1 LVILKRRNDNC
12 VNIHCNILLS
22 QYEIDRQYRSW
33 RYRFCNKCRRLTK
46 NGRGTV
52 EWKCVK
58 CGKIMSTANR
68 IGQYFC
74 GRECREGGS
83 RAAYSLKIYKLNR
96 LARQISKQGGIDKYK
111 CKMTI

>member
-1 LVILKRRNDNC
+1 
-12 VNIHCNILLS
+12 
-22 QYEIDRQYRSW
+22 
-33 RYRFCNKCRRLTK
+33 
-46 NGRGTV
+46 
-52 EWKCVK
+52 
-58 CGKIMSTANR
+58 MSTANR